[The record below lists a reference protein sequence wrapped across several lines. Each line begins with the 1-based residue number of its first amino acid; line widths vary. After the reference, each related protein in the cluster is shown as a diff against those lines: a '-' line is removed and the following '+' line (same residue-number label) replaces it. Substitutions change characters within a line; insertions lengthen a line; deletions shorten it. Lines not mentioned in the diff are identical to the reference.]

1 VNPFFR
7 HLEVRQIPG
16 GVVLYCV
23 RPRILDNSE
32 SQEFGEELRDIL
44 RLFQPQAVVFNLRN
58 VVFLPTAVLSILVT
72 LKVRLEKEGKS
83 LALTNVRP
91 EILEILRIAALD
103 RWFQIFPDEAD
114 AVAILLSSA
123 AQSSNS

>member
-1 VNPFFR
+1 MKPFFR
-7 HLEVRQIPG
+7 HLEVRQISR
-16 GVVLYCV
+16 GVVVYCV

-32 SQEFGEELRDIL
+32 SQEFGEELRDVL

-72 LKVRLEKEGKS
+72 LKVRLEKEGKA

-91 EILEILRIAALD
+91 EILEVLRIAALD

-123 AQSSNS
+123 AQSPNS

>member
-1 VNPFFR
+1 VKPFFR
-7 HLEVRQIPG
+7 HLEVRQISR
-16 GVVLYCV
+16 GVVVYCV

-32 SQEFGEELRDIL
+32 SQEFGEELRDVL

-72 LKVRLEKEGKS
+72 LKVRLEKEGKA

-91 EILEILRIAALD
+91 EILEVLRIAALD

-123 AQSSNS
+123 AQSPNS

>member
-1 VNPFFR
+1 
-7 HLEVRQIPG
+7 
-16 GVVLYCV
+16 VLYCV